1 MQKEAKRL
9 LMADESGEC
18 EKQFDPQKVRRSDL
32 LFAEE
37 SYRIKGACLAVH
49 NALGCGFLEKVY
61 ENALV
66 LELKKRGF
74 KVSTQVPLKVL
85 YDGVVVGEYAAD
97 LLIDDK
103 FILEAKATEKDN
115 GVYHAQL
122 VNYLK
127 ATRNPLGFLVNFGM
141 PSLYFKRVA
150 FTKVGPW
157 EMEV

>member
-1 MQKEAKRL
+1 MEQDRGESEKE
-9 LMADESGEC
+9 
-18 EKQFDPQKVRRSDL
+18 FDPQKVRRSDL

-61 ENALV
+61 ENALIH
-66 LELKKRGF
+66 ELKKRGF
-74 KVSTQVPLKVL
+74 KVASQVPLKVL
-85 YDGVVVGEYAAD
+85 YDGVVVGEYTAD

-103 FILEAKATEKDN
+103 FILEAKATERDN
-115 GVYHAQL
+115 DVYHTQL

-141 PSLYFKRVA
+141 QSLFFKRVV